1 MPKINPARKQV
12 YNARY
17 RLKEQI
23 SALEEMQP
31 QSKRGKALKA
41 KIEKVIAK
49 RPPKTNYTSD
59 EVEFK
64 ALEKLLKKIYDIKS
78 DIAEA
83 EKVAEEVKEYEERT
97 RRESEQI
104 NREAMDPKYEL
115 EIDNIKAIIEDFPNG
130 ARNRRAYES
139 EAAIADAFVEMID
152 DAVNK
157 SKQGGF
163 WTLKEIAR
171 KLRKWVKSNKLTDKL
186 QRIILAIYDS
196 DYNTNRYGLG
206 TEFGKGQWHSQ
217 ITKFA
222 NELDVEPI
230 YPNFDDGVII

>member
-1 MPKINPARKQV
+1 MPKIKPARKQV

-31 QSKRGKALKA
+31 QSKRGKALKT

-49 RPPKTNYTSD
+49 RPPKAYTSD
-59 EVEFK
+59 KAEFD
-64 ALEKLLKKIYDIKS
+64 ALEKILKKIYEAKA

-104 NREAMDPKYEL
+104 RQEAMDDKYAL

-139 EAAIADAFVEMID
+139 EAAIADAFIEMID
-152 DAVNK
+152 NAVEK
-157 SKQGGF
+157 SRQGGF
-163 WTLKEIAR
+163 WTLKEIAQ